1 MVRNNFREDIKELC
15 ELEGIPQ
22 AEAGRRSGIDRA
34 DVRHIGSYKM
44 LPDRFVRLCEAIG
57 YDIEVIYHRREDAD
71 SWGE

>member
-1 MVRNNFREDIKELC
+1 MVRNEFREDIRELC
-15 ELEGIPQ
+15 AMEKISQ

-57 YDIEVIYHRREDAD
+57 YDVEVIYHRREDAD